1 MPNCLN
7 FGVTVKLLGERL
19 RELRKRHHLT
29 QEEFAELAGLNYKFY
44 QQVEAG
50 RKKQLWLETVERLAA
65 GFGLEA
71 WQLISP
77 TLPSA
82 SKVTLPSRERD
93 YAADEKEK
101 ATAMVAEKSK
111 KYSAR
116 TRKKPKN

>member
-1 MPNCLN
+1 
-7 FGVTVKLLGERL
+7 VTVKLLGQRL

-77 TLPSA
+77 MLPSS
-82 SKVTLPSRERD
+82 SKVVLPARGTD
-93 YAADEKEK
+93 YAAAKNE
-101 ATAMVAEKSK
+101 AASMVAEKGK
-111 KYSAR
+111 KYSAKGK
-116 TRKKPKN
+116 KKPKSV

>member
-1 MPNCLN
+1 M
-7 FGVTVKLLGERL
+7 TVKLLGQRL
-19 RELRKRHHLT
+19 RELRQRHHLT

-77 TLPSA
+77 TLPSS
-82 SKVTLPSRERD
+82 SKVVLASSKSEYATEKTERPS
-93 YAADEKEK
+93 
-101 ATAMVAEKSK
+101 MVAEKTK
-111 KYSAR
+111 KYSA
-116 TRKKPKN
+116 KPKKRRSKS